1 MYFYRGLYVY
11 IDIPTLRYY
20 FEKHYFISLYID
32 GTYFPRTFLLM
43 GITYWVQT
51 ASLSKYYFGES
62 YLRISILMGRL
73 LIYSYKKERLY
84 LCSDIRSRGAKKY
97 SLSFLTKLWIQNWA
111 PSICK
116 YSIDSFH
123 NNSKKTHLRITLG
136 ALFITTVLN
145 HKREGT

>member
-84 LCSDIRSRGAKKY
+84 FFAPRDLMSLHKY
-97 SLSFLTKLWIQNWA
+97 SPFFLSLYIWRCPINILA
-111 PSICK
+111 P
-116 YSIDSFH
+116 DSFQCIVWR
-123 NNSKKTHLRITLG
+123 TG
-136 ALFITTVLN
+136 
-145 HKREGT
+145 KRSFGLC